1 LKDAERELLAV
12 CSEVKQLQSKDD
24 KVTMQSAVIILC
36 LPNWTGET
44 GDVVDLIPASST
56 VRR

>member
-24 KVTMQSAVIILC
+24 KVTSLLSLYYACQI
-36 LPNWTGET
+36 GQ
-44 GDVVDLIPASST
+44 
-56 VRR
+56 VRQVM